1 MKIIDNIKKKIFN
14 KTYRQLVEEDSE
26 KDIVDDVL
34 LKAMINGEEI
44 DREKA
49 LTIPAVS
56 SAVGLIC
63 DSFAMI
69 PFKLYKKSI
78 KNNKKQTKE
87 IDDNRVNIINYDT
100 GDTLDGFQFKK
111 AICEDYLLGKG
122 GYAYIKKTKN
132 NFNGLN
138 YVEENKIMFLKNV
151 DPIFKNYDITI
162 NGKRYRPYDFIKIL
176 RNTKDGASGTG
187 YLKEINKSLE
197 TAYKRILYELDLVRT
212 GGSKKGFLKA
222 QKHLDEKGMEK
233 LKKAWNEY
241 FSGNSSC
248 VILNDGMEFQEASN
262 TSVENQLN
270 EKNKT
275 FSEEV
280 KEIFH
285 IGKTNE
291 EFIKN
296 AIMPI
301 ANAFCTALNRD
312 FLLEKEKKSYY
323 FAPDYTELIRCSI
336 KERYEAYKIAIETGF
351 KTRNEVRYL
360 EGDDALDGLDLIN
373 ISLGSVLLDPTTKQI
388 YTPNTNKMV
397 KMGEKTEDNNQPK
410 QEDKNN
416 KEIDTN
422 VDENNQ
428 NYVQKE
434 NTEEEGGEQIEE

>member
-1 MKIIDNIKKKIFN
+1 MKIRDLFKRNVKNETTIDEN
-14 KTYRQLVEEDSE
+14 S
-26 KDIVDDVL
+26 VDDVL
-34 LKAMINGEEI
+34 LKALINGETI

-69 PFKLYKKSI
+69 PFKLYKKST
-78 KNNKKQTKE
+78 KDGRKQTSE
-87 IDDNRVNIINYDT
+87 IDDNRVNIINYET
-100 GDTLDGFQFKK
+100 GDTLDSFQFKK
-111 AICEDYLLGKG
+111 AICEDYLLGQG
-122 GYAYIKKTKN
+122 GYAYIRKSGN
-132 NFNGLN
+132 NFIGLN
-138 YVEENKIMFLKNV
+138 YVEENKVVIEKNT
-151 DPIFKNYDITI
+151 DAIFKNYNILVD
-162 NGKRYRPYDFIKIL
+162 GKSYRPYNFIKIL
-176 RNTKDGASGTG
+176 RNTKNGSSGTG
-187 YLKEINKSLE
+187 YTEEISKCLE
-197 TAYKRILYELDLVRT
+197 TAYKRILYELDLMRT
-212 GGSKKGFLKA
+212 GGNKKGFLKA

-233 LKKAWNEY
+233 LKEAWNNY

-275 FSEEV
+275 FSEEI
-280 KEIFH
+280 KDIFH

-296 AIMPI
+296 SIMPI
-301 ANAFCTALNRD
+301 ATAFCTALNRD

-323 FAPDYTELIRCSI
+323 FAPDYTELMRVSI

-360 EGDDALDGLDLIN
+360 EGDDPLEGLDLIN
-373 ISLGSVLLDPTTKQI
+373 ISLGSVLLDPKAQQI

-397 KMGEKTEDNNQPK
+397 KMGEKTEG
-410 QEDKNN
+410 
-416 KEIDTN
+416 
-422 VDENNQ
+422 NNQ
-428 NYVQKE
+428 NV
-434 NTEEEGGEQIEE
+434 EGGEQIEE